1 VELSKFISAN
11 LEKILGPL
19 EVKAPLPRA
28 ELAQIRSSISSQ
40 LSKANLVQRPQF
52 QAALKVT
59 DALSQ
64 AMDERT
70 RGMANPA
77 AANWAQRSAEIRQ
90 NIEALMAQEKAA
102 EVPATP
108 AR

>member
-1 VELSKFISAN
+1 
-11 LEKILGPL
+11 
-19 EVKAPLPRA
+19 
-28 ELAQIRSSISSQ
+28 
-40 LSKANLVQRPQF
+40 
-52 QAALKVT
+52 
-59 DALSQ
+59 
-64 AMDERT
+64 MDERT

-77 AANWAQRSAEIRQ
+77 AANWAQRSVEIRQ